1 MVKLRQKTSI
11 IGDVAAVK
19 SVFSFSSKAWPVSSF
34 CSTLLHQRRGVKS
47 ITFPPSALQNR
58 TADSSELQSH
68 ILNLG
73 FKCRKIGF
81 SPVWSAPISLDHSST
96 ICHLCIHFGDRIVGV
111 ELHPVQIQRDF
122 RLSPKLSNSIFP
134 SFFGSP

>member
-1 MVKLRQKTSI
+1 MLLLSSLFFLFQARLGLLVVFAALYSIKEGALNPSLSHHHHHTLQTPISI
-11 IGDVAAVK
+11 IPA
-19 SVFSFSSKAWPVSSF
+19 
-34 CSTLLHQRRGVKS
+34 
-47 ITFPPSALQNR
+47 
-58 TADSSELQSH
+58 H

-134 SFFGSP
+134 SFFLVAHGTKM

>member
-1 MVKLRQKTSI
+1 MLLLSSLCFFLNPRQ
-11 IGDVAAVK
+11 GLAA
-19 SVFSFSSKAWPVSSF
+19 VSSF

-134 SFFGSP
+134 SFLVAHSTKM